1 VGLMPTPENW
11 PSQGRVTFDN
21 VSMRYRPELPLVLQ
35 NVSFDLKVSGCC
47 CCCGETRLMKCVAKR
62 VGQPLAL
69 SGVRVQA
76 NRPSWQ
82 RCCA

>member
-62 VGQPLAL
+62 AYGCRQIVHRGSVAAPDTHL
-69 SGVRVQA
+69 
-76 NRPSWQ
+76 
-82 RCCA
+82 